1 MYDLRIIVAFGDTH
15 VTFRK
20 ALFSN
25 LAAVSLNYRRE
36 AKVNSHD
43 GLLQALGLLWQLFTK
58 VVLFALF
65 IPGMLVICLVGV
77 GFHIQFS
84 PTQFWVGALIANLGL
99 LGVWSAFFNFSSFF
113 DRIQTHFFIGL
124 VVALVSVFAHF
135 GLHVEFFS
143 RVFQQLPFFE
153 FGF

>member
-1 MYDLRIIVAFGDTH
+1 M
-15 VTFRK
+15 
-20 ALFSN
+20 
-25 LAAVSLNYRRE
+25 
-36 AKVNSHD
+36 NSYD
-43 GLLQALGLLWQLFTK
+43 GLLKAIGLLWQLFTK
-58 VVLFALF
+58 AVLFALC

-84 PTQFWVGALIANLGL
+84 PTQLWVGALAANLGL
-99 LGVWSAFFNFSSFF
+99 LGVWSAFFNFSGLF

-124 VVALVSVFAHF
+124 VVVLVSVFAHF

-143 RVFQQLPFFE
+143 RVFQQFPFFD